1 VLPLVVL
8 GKIQTQLVLGSVIPV
23 LKHLLLRLFQIKFLY
38 PWVYG
43 LEGKTPQ
50 LVSETFAINRALRDA
65 VNPKGFK
72 PFAPVFRLKRG
83 F

>member
-1 VLPLVVL
+1 M
-8 GKIQTQLVLGSVIPV
+8 QHVLGSVFPV

-43 LEGKTPQ
+43 LESKTPQ
-50 LVSETFAINRALRDA
+50 LVSETFARNRALRDA
-65 VNPKGFK
+65 VNPQGYK
-72 PFAPVFRLKRG
+72 PFAPVSRLTRG